1 VEQASTVFE
10 GRRDNRHA
18 AVVVVTADG
27 RRAVLPLAAFR
38 TVDVS
43 LLGLLRSLLVG
54 IEDLLGLLL
63 IAGSRRENGGI
74 RRNDRS

>member
-18 AVVVVTADG
+18 AVVVTADG
-27 RRAVLPLAAFR
+27 RRAVVPLAAFR

-63 IAGSRRENGGI
+63 IAGPRRENGGI